1 MVCKGENFTT
11 TKPCCLHCQT
21 KNGYELNITKLMF
34 KNVNMKNAF
43 EKWCKPFLTKVLIN
57 ILNELKERMV
67 HFNILQT

>member
-1 MVCKGENFTT
+1 
-11 TKPCCLHCQT
+11 
-21 KNGYELNITKLMF
+21 MF
-34 KNVNMKNAF
+34 KYVNMKNAF